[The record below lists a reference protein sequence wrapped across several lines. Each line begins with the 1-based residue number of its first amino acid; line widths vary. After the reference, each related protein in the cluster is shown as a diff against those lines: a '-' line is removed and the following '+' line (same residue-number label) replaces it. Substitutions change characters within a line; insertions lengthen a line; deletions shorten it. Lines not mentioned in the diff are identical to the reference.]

1 MQVHKALLSH
11 NSAFSKSA
19 ATHWGWTG
27 PTQAPS
33 CRLPG
38 TARTSVASIMLEIN
52 RKLYL
57 EDGSSDK
64 NGDYDIVRQ
73 IIQDYLDVISSNV
86 TA

>member
-1 MQVHKALLSH
+1 
-11 NSAFSKSA
+11 
-19 ATHWGWTG
+19 
-27 PTQAPS
+27 
-33 CRLPG
+33 
-38 TARTSVASIMLEIN
+38 MLEIN